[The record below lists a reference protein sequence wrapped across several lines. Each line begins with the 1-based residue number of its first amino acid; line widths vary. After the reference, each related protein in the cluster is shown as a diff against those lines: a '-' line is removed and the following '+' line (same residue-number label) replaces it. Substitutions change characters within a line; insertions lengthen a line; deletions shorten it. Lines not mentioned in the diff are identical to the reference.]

1 MTQYALRSDTTA
13 MQFAPDTLI
22 ALRSA
27 VNLVNTAEAEVDQL
41 TTIADLDHFL
51 AEEQY
56 SGFRAGTQGELREV
70 RHLRTV
76 FRSLW
81 SAEIDEA
88 VGIVNNILR
97 NARALPQLV
106 KHDDWGYHLH
116 ATTHDAPLVDRI
128 STEIALAVMEVIRS
142 GELDRLRVC
151 AAADCQAVLLDLSR
165 NRSKRFCDTGN
176 CANRE
181 HVRAYRQRRGGA
193 DAMRP

>member
-1 MTQYALRSDTTA
+1 

-27 VNLVNTAEAEVDQL
+27 VNLVNTSEVEVDQL
-41 TTIADLDHFL
+41 KTVADLDHFL
-51 AEEQY
+51 AQEQY

-81 SAEIDEA
+81 TAGVDDA
-88 VGIVNNILR
+88 VEIVNNILR

-106 KHDDWGYHLH
+106 KHDDWDYHLH
-116 ATTHDAPLVDRI
+116 ATTHDAPLADRI
-128 STEIALAVMEVIRS
+128 STEIALAVMDVVRS
-142 GELDRLRVC
+142 GELDRLRTC
-151 AAADCQAVLLDLSR
+151 AAADCTAVLLDLSR

-181 HVRAYRQRRGGA
+181 HVRAYRQRRAGTGA
-193 DAMRP
+193 NRP